1 MDARTRSRSLF
12 LSIMIHAAIVMA
24 LLFVVMT
31 TPNPPFPE
39 MGGGGGVLVNIGY
52 VDESTGDEQPM
63 SEEITTNPSP
73 ADVSPSSNQEE
84 EIATQET
91 EEAPVTHVK
100 KDNNKNTKP
109 TTTTPK
115 PVVTPKPTVVPP
127 RTADPRSLYQGRT
140 TASQSQG
147 TGTKGT
153 GDQGDRNGDPNSLYT
168 GKGGEGGGKG
178 NGSGS
183 GTGDGEGPGFGTG
196 KGGGVSFSL
205 TGRKWMRPPVISD
218 RSQETGK
225 VVVDITVDK
234 DGNVVAAN
242 PGGRGS
248 TTTSSYLARLAKEA
262 AMKAKFSP
270 SPDGA
275 DVQKGTIT
283 FIFVVQ

>member
-1 MDARTRSRSLF
+1 MDARIRSRSLF

-52 VDESTGDEQPM
+52 VDESTGAEQPM
-63 SEEITTNPSP
+63 SEEITTNPS
-73 ADVSPSSNQEE
+73 VSAATPSTQQEE

-91 EEAPVTHVK
+91 EEAPVAHEKKDVK
-100 KDNNKNTKP
+100 KDVKP
-109 TTTTPK
+109 AKSDPK
-115 PVVTPKPTVVPP
+115 PVVKPVKPVEQP
-127 RTADPRSLYQGRT
+127 RTADPRSLYRGKT

-147 TGTKGT
+147 TGTKGS

-178 NGSGS
+178 KGSGT

-225 VVVDITVDK
+225 VVIDITVDK
-234 DGNVVAAN
+234 DGNVVTAN
-242 PGGRGS
+242 AGGRGS
-248 TTTSSYLARLAKEA
+248 TTTNSYLTRLAVDA
-262 AMKAKFSP
+262 AMKAKFNP
-270 SPDGA
+270 SPDQIGRA
-275 DVQKGTIT
+275 HV
-283 FIFVVQ
+283 

>member
-1 MDARTRSRSLF
+1 MDARIRSRSLF

-24 LLFVVMT
+24 LLFLVMT

-52 VDESTGDEQPM
+52 VDEATGEEQPM
-63 SEEITTNPSP
+63 SETVTDRPVESEVTPS
-73 ADVSPSSNQEE
+73 VSGEE
-84 EIATQET
+84 RLATQET
-91 EEAPVTHVK
+91 EEAPVSHSN
-100 KDNNKNTKP
+100 KDTQKGTKP
-109 TTTTPK
+109 VKVQPTKQPTK
-115 PVVTPKPTVVPP
+115 PQEQP

-140 TASQSQG
+140 TASRSQG
-147 TGTKGT
+147 TGSRGS

-168 GKGGEGGGKG
+168 GKGGEGGGQG
-178 NGSGS
+178 TGSGS
-183 GTGDGEGPGFGTG
+183 GTGDGEGPGTGTG

-205 TGRKWMRPPVISD
+205 NGRKWMRTPVISD

-225 VVVDITVDK
+225 VVVDITVDQA
-234 DGNVVAAN
+234 GNVVSAI

-248 TTTSSYLARLAKEA
+248 TTTSSYLFRLAKEA
-262 AMKAKFSP
+262 AMKAKFNASP
-270 SPDGA
+270 EGA